1 MNIKNMDIVREYGRP
16 PFRAIVLHGG
26 PGAPGCAAGLCRG
39 AAERGI
45 PVLEHLQTADTF
57 VGLMEEILSIM
68 KRYSMEQTILIGH
81 SFGSWLAWCFAEKY
95 PSMVQKIILAG
106 GGPLEAKYLQD
117 IIRTRNERKSQG
129 IEDTDNYCALPGT
142 SEDMLFFNKE
152 QYEALMAEAF
162 ALRESGDLL
171 KRALR
176 VQCPVTLIQGDY
188 DPHPAEGVYAPLAGR
203 LPQFSYY
210 ILEKCGHD
218 PWKEKYARTR
228 FLDLLEAE
236 VNYLIKPAELRTS
249 RLL

>member
-1 MNIKNMDIVREYGRP
+1 MCANTAGAVPGDSPARRP
-16 PFRAIVLHGG
+16 R
-26 PGAPGCAAGLCRG
+26 APGCAAGLCRG

-142 SEDMLFFNKE
+142 SEDMLFLTRNN
-152 QYEALMAEAF
+152 M
-162 ALRESGDLL
+162 
-171 KRALR
+171 KR
-176 VQCPVTLIQGDY
+176 
-188 DPHPAEGVYAPLAGR
+188 
-203 LPQFSYY
+203 
-210 ILEKCGHD
+210 
-218 PWKEKYARTR
+218 
-228 FLDLLEAE
+228 
-236 VNYLIKPAELRTS
+236 
-249 RLL
+249 